1 MHTIQLHNV
10 GKRFNKDW
18 IFKSLDYTFTW
29 GHHYVILGKNGS
41 GKSTLLQCIAGFT
54 NPSAGKIEFENHT
67 ADMIFKSISIA
78 APYLELIE
86 EMTANEQIDFHKKFK
101 GLLGQISNETLL
113 EKTGLKDASTKEI
126 RNFSS
131 GMKQRL
137 KLGLAFFSDCPF
149 LLLDEPCSNL
159 DKEGQQIY
167 LDLVEQVK
175 HDKLIIV
182 ASNDPVEYQFC
193 QHQIDIMQFKS

>member
-1 MHTIQLHNV
+1 
-10 GKRFNKDW
+10 
-18 IFKSLDYTFTW
+18 
-29 GHHYVILGKNGS
+29 
-41 GKSTLLQCIAGFT
+41 LQCIAGFT

>member
-1 MHTIQLHNV
+1 MNTIQLHNV
-10 GKRFNKDW
+10 GKRFNNDW

-29 GHHYVILGKNGS
+29 GNHYVIIGKNGS

-54 NPSAGKIEFENHT
+54 NPSKGTIEFTNCSS
-67 ADMIFKSISIA
+67 DLIYKMVSIA

-86 EMTANEQIDFHKKFK
+86 EMTAAEQIHFHKKFK
-101 GLLGQISNETLL
+101 GLRNHIDTNTIL
-113 EKTGLKDASTKEI
+113 EKTGLKGTANKEI

-137 KLGLAFFSDCPF
+137 KLGLAFFSDCPI

-167 LDLVEQVK
+167 LDLVEEVK
-175 HDKLIIV
+175 QEKLIIV
-182 ASNDPVEYQFC
+182 ASNDPIEYQFC
-193 QHQIDIMQFKS
+193 QHQIDIMQYKS

>member
-1 MHTIQLHNV
+1 MKSIQLNNL

-18 IFKSLDYTFTW
+18 IFQSLNYCFTK
-29 GHHYVILGKNGS
+29 GNHYVILGKNGS

-54 NPSAGKIEFENHT
+54 NPSKGDIVFEAIANENIYNH
-67 ADMIFKSISIA
+67 ISIA

-86 EMTANEQIDFHKKFK
+86 EMTALEQIAFHQSFK
-101 GLLGQISNETLL
+101 GLTNDITANTLL
-113 EKTGLKDASTKEI
+113 AYTGLANASHKEI

-137 KLGLAFFSDCPF
+137 KLGLAFFSNSPL

-159 DKEGQQIY
+159 DKEGQQLY
-167 LDLVEQVK
+167 LDLVEKVK
-175 HDKLIIV
+175 NEKLIIV

-193 QHQIDIMQFKS
+193 NQQIDIMLFK